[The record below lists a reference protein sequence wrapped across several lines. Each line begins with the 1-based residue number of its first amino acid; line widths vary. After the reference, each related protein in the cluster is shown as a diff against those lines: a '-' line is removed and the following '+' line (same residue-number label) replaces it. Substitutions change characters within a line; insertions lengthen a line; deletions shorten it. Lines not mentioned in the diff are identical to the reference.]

1 MRKLTADRRLW
12 LTAEK
17 DQVVEEGDGLAA
29 FLLAGAG
36 RTIPAADV
44 ERLNLVE
51 VDGRIVYPDGP
62 TVEELQAAEKRA
74 QRRALAM
81 IGELEVGATDLLEA
95 LGMDEATEEL
105 VEAGLAKVVD
115 VEARKVLTFGGG
127 KDSPD
132 DSDRNDEAPPEWP
145 GRTSPK
151 TYLRLYPTGPKAELA
166 RAVIAAK
173 DDGADGGS

>member
-1 MRKLTADRRLW
+1 MKKLTADRRLW

-29 FLLAGAG
+29 FLLAGVG
-36 RTIPAADV
+36 RTIPAA
-44 ERLNLVE
+44 EAKRLKLKLAR
-51 VDGRIVYPDGP
+51 GRIVYPDGP
-62 TVEELQAAEKRA
+62 AVEELQEEEDTGEDTAEETSEDA
-74 QRRALAM
+74 P
-81 IGELEVGATDLLEA
+81 G
-95 LGMDEATEEL
+95 
-105 VEAGLAKVVD
+105 KVF
-115 VEARKVLTFGGG
+115 TFGGG
-127 KDSPD
+127 EDSSD

-166 RAVIAAK
+166 RAVIAAQ

>member
-1 MRKLTADRRLW
+1 MKKLTADRRLW

-36 RTIPAADV
+36 RMIPAAEV
-44 ERLNLVE
+44 ERLELVD

-74 QRRALAM
+74 ARRA
-81 IGELEVGATDLLEA
+81 GVTVEEV
-95 LGMDEATEEL
+95 EE
-105 VEAGLAKVVD
+105 ETSEDAPG
-115 VEARKVLTFGGG
+115 KVLTFGGG
-127 KDSPD
+127 EKEDAD
-132 DSDRNDEAPPEWP
+132 DSDRNDGVPPEWP
-145 GRTSPK
+145 GRTSPN

-166 RAVIAAK
+166 RAVIAAQ